1 VTFGR
6 TWTSSRRNSKPVRT
20 QEKDRRLSS
29 RFETSSEKPKYLC
42 REDTTTRRRD
52 PGSLI
57 WLSTKSSVQRFTFER
72 LILGIVGKVDY
83 FKRQCSCIG
92 RSWRQDVVGDVALEL
107 FHSQKSLR
115 QNEQLGVAT
124 RCCSCINV
132 TSCGLD
138 FDLKCVSS
146 QPSKMRHTVQGAA
159 SSPERADQNDLHFD

>member
-29 RFETSSEKPKYLC
+29 RFETFSGKPKYLC

-57 WLSTKSSVQRFTFER
+57 WLSTKSSVQHFTFER

-83 FKRQCSCIG
+83 FKRPCSCIG

-107 FHSQKSLR
+107 FHSPKSLR

-124 RCCSCINV
+124 PCCSCINV
-132 TSCGLD
+132 DKLCFGFRFEVRRQSAVENESYSAKSRELSRTRRS
-138 FDLKCVSS
+138 
-146 QPSKMRHTVQGAA
+146 
-159 SSPERADQNDLHFD
+159 E